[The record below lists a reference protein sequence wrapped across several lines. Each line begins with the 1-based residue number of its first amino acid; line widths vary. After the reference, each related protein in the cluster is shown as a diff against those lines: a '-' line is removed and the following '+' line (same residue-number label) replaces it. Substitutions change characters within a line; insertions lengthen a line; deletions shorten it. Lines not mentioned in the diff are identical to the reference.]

1 MNIKNLYLKK
11 KTIIGYIYF
20 LELKHLSLV
29 LIKIKENSM

>member
-11 KTIIGYIYF
+11 KIIGYIYF